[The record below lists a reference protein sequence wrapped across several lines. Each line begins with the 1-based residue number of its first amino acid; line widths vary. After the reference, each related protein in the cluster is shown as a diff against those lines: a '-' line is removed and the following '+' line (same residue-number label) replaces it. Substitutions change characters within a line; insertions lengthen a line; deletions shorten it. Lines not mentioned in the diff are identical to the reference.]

1 MEHEKNERVVWVVI
15 RADEPGHGEWFV
27 RAREASL
34 KATWLRETWK
44 ANVTVVRA
52 VLDDANPGPASRRGP
67 SRRPA

>member
-1 MEHEKNERVVWVVI
+1 MEQEKKERVVWVVI
-15 RADEPGHGEWFV
+15 RADEPGHGEWFL

-52 VLDDANPGPASRRGP
+52 VLDTPDPAPMSRRGP